1 MTEPSGVTVLHVCM
15 GNICRSP
22 MAERLMRHRLDEAF
36 GAAAAEVRCAGAGT
50 YGGHA
55 GEGMNPPAARVLA
68 EQGVDPSDFAATA
81 LQPGLALSA
90 DLILTATADHVR
102 TVGRL
107 APSAAPRAFAL
118 FEFAALADRVGPVA
132 APTPGAAV
140 LALTAAAGQ
149 ARAATGAQVGA
160 DVPDPWGEPLDVFRA
175 TRDLIDDA
183 VVRIVA
189 ALSVAG

>member
-1 MTEPSGVTVLHVCM
+1 MTTPTRVTVLHVCM

-36 GAAAAEVRCAGAGT
+36 GAAATEVRCAGAGT

-68 EQGVDPSDFAATA
+68 EQGVDPSGFTATA
-81 LQPGLALSA
+81 LKPGLAA
-90 DLILTATADHVR
+90 AAALILTATADQVR

-107 APSAAPRAFAL
+107 EPSAAPRAFAL
-118 FEFAALADRVGPVA
+118 LEFAALADRVGPVA
-132 APTPGAAV
+132 APSPGGAV
-140 LALTAAAGQ
+140 VALAAAAHG
-149 ARAATGAQVGA
+149 ARSAAGARLGA

-183 VVRIVA
+183 VARIVA
-189 ALSVAG
+189 ALSVPG

>member
-1 MTEPSGVTVLHVCM
+1 
-15 GNICRSP
+15 
-22 MAERLMRHRLDEAF
+22 
-36 GAAAAEVRCAGAGT
+36 
-50 YGGHA
+50 
-55 GEGMNPPAARVLA
+55 
-68 EQGVDPSDFAATA
+68 
-81 LQPGLALSA
+81 
-90 DLILTATADHVR
+90 
-102 TVGRL
+102 
-107 APSAAPRAFAL
+107 
-118 FEFAALADRVGPVA
+118 VA